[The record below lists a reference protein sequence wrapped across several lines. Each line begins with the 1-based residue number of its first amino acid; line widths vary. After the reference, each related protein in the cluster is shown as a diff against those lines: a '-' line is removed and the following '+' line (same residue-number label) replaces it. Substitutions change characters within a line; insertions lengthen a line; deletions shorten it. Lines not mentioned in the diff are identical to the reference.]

1 MTKEQYFLTKLA
13 EEASE
18 VAQMAMK
25 CAQFGR
31 DERYQADGPS
41 NYERLIHEINDFRV
55 IVGLLRGRESVTL
68 IDLESYP
75 YNLKAKEAEILKY
88 LKYSQDLGQTQTEE
102 TS

>member
-25 CAQFGR
+25 CAQFGV
-31 DERYQADGPS
+31 DERQYDDGPS

-55 IVGLLRGRESVTL
+55 IVGLIRGRESVSL
-68 IDLESYP
+68 IDLEGYP
-75 YNLKAKEAEILKY
+75 YDLRAKEAKILKY
-88 LKYSQDLGQTQTEE
+88 LKYSQDLGQTETE
-102 TS
+102 